1 MENIVVSVSDLL
13 KLAKDL
19 ESDGMEYVQLS
30 VLDPD
35 EDDGEVIP
43 ASLLASGFKAS
54 MPDFRTDYEE
64 IEHIS
69 DFD

>member
-1 MENIVVSVSDLL
+1 MENIVVPVSALL

-19 ESDGMEYVQLS
+19 ESDGMEYVQFS

-43 ASLLASGFKAS
+43 ASLSASGFKAS

-64 IEHIS
+64 IEHIP